1 LWNRSDNINAS
12 GEELLLDGQLFYAL
26 GNARRNLATNTN
38 YSMNNLVSFAGRLNY
53 AYKGKYLLTATG
65 RTDGSSILAQ
75 GRKWAFFPS
84 VAAAWRLVD
93 ENFMADQNTFSELK
107 LRASCGA
114 AGDDAGD
121 PYSPQPSLTSVA
133 CGWAEGQATG
143 YTCSPR
149 IRNRGPGWEITAA
162 TRVGVDFGFS
172 RT

>member
-1 LWNRSDNINAS
+1 GSFSKAPYDAWFSYLINMEHVLYYQRKIVDHNFTLTTVNFFLWNRSDNINTA
-12 GEELLLDGQLFYAL
+12 GLELLLDVFLFYSL
-26 GNARRNLATNTN
+26 SNARINFATNTN

-107 LRASCGA
+107 LRASYGK
-114 AGDDAGD
+114 AGNYA
-121 PYSPQPSLTSVA
+121 V
-133 CGWAEGQATG
+133 
-143 YTCSPR
+143 
-149 IRNRGPGWEITAA
+149 
-162 TRVGVDFGFS
+162 
-172 RT
+172 